1 MTLSTDAGTQGTR
14 EPKLSKRSEKAQRAV
29 GWDGGKLLAVG
40 RAVLPRWRVR
50 GRGKMKSE
58 RAEGGR
64 RRMQTVFLFRSLEP
78 LRKHTYSTHR

>member
-1 MTLSTDAGTQGTR
+1 MLDDLSSGSGGGVAGTQGTR

-40 RAVLPRWRVR
+40 RAALPRWRVR

-58 RAEGGR
+58 RAAGGR
-64 RRMQTVFLFRSLEP
+64 KTDADSLP
-78 LRKHTYSTHR
+78 FSLT